1 MGITVG
7 VCTGVALGTG
17 VDPCAVVKGS
27 GSIRSDKVGVGG
39 CVGIV
44 VAVGTGVSVGAGAGG
59 GGCTEQAM
67 TRISATP
74 TTDAATA
81 DLPNSAPPGESK
93 RRR

>member
-1 MGITVG
+1 M
-7 VCTGVALGTG
+7 GVAIGIG
-17 VDPCAVVKGS
+17 VVVWTLAAGP

-44 VAVGTGVSVGAGAGG
+44 VAVGTGVSVGAGVGG

-74 TTDAATA
+74 TTDAA
-81 DLPNSAPPGESK
+81 
-93 RRR
+93 R

>member
-1 MGITVG
+1 MWTLAAG
-7 VCTGVALGTG
+7 L
-17 VDPCAVVKGS
+17 

-44 VAVGTGVSVGAGAGG
+44 VAVGTGVSVGAGG